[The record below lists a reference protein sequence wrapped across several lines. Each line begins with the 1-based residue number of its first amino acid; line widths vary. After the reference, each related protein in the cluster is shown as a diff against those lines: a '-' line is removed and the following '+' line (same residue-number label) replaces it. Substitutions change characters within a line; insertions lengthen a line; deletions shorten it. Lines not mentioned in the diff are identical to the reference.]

1 MKPEIVRDVRSVDPA
16 GWPSVAVEFGDAVLE
31 IRVPPG
37 CVTLTMNDA
46 PVLGDPRSAFA
57 AAVASPIGSA
67 ALAAILR
74 GKGKPPAALT
84 AAVTV
89 SDITRPV
96 PYRGSAGLLVPLLAA
111 IEGAGVLRENI
122 LLLVGTGMHRPSTA
136 AEKTV
141 LFGEDIVRTY
151 RIVDHDCEDAASL
164 VDLGTT
170 RSGTRVRV
178 NAAFQQ
184 ADVRIVT
191 GLVESH
197 FMAGVSGGRKGVCP
211 ALVDKGTLEKFHS
224 PEFLESPFADN
235 LILDGNP
242 CHAEALEVARTVGV
256 DFLVNVTLDRDMR
269 LTGVFAG
276 DLERAHLSAFDLM
289 KGYTAIPIDREFDIV
304 LTHGGF
310 SGRDHYQAAKAGC
323 GALPAVKR
331 GGTIILAADN
341 RDAEPVGSPEYR
353 DLLGRLKGLGGI
365 DGYLA
370 MLRDPA
376 WTFTKDQWEPEMWG
390 RVLKKVGERGLIYC
404 GPQIS
409 AADEVLLPGRS
420 GREYLA
426 GPDAP
431 SDPPAAA
438 REMVQNAVLAAVGRA
453 RAEGRELT
461 MAFLREGPYGIPV
474 LVPQ

>member
-1 MKPEIVRDVRSVDPA
+1 MKPEIVRDDRSVDPA
-16 GWPSVAVEFGDAVLE
+16 DWPSVAVEFGEAALA

-37 CVTLTMNDA
+37 CVTLTMNA
-46 PVLGDPRSAFA
+46 AAVVNDPRSAFA
-57 AAVASPIGSA
+57 AALASPIGSPG
-67 ALAAILR
+67 LDTILR
-74 GKGKPPAALT
+74 GKRKPPDALH
-84 AAVTV
+84 AAVAV

-96 PYRGSAGLLVPLLAA
+96 PYAGPDGLLAPLLAA
-111 IEGAGVLRENI
+111 VEGAGVVRENI
-122 LLLVGTGMHRPSTA
+122 TLIVGTGMHRPSTP
-136 AEKTV
+136 AEKASM
-141 LFGEDIVRTY
+141 FGADVVRGF

-164 VDLGTT
+164 ADLGRT

-178 NAAFQQ
+178 NGAFHR
-184 ADVRIVT
+184 ADIRIVT

-211 ALVDKGTLEKFHS
+211 ALVDKGTLEQFHS

-242 CHAEALEVARTVGV
+242 CHTEALDVARTVGV

-276 DLERAHLSAFDLM
+276 DLERAHLSAFDFM
-289 KGYTAIPIDREFDIV
+289 KGYTAIPIEGEFDIV

-310 SGRDHYQAAKAGC
+310 SGRNHYQAAKAGC
-323 GALPAVKR
+323 GALPAVKP

-353 DLLGRLKGLGGI
+353 DLLGRFKDLGGI

-370 MLRDPA
+370 LLRDPS

-390 RVLKKVGERGLIYC
+390 RVLRKVGERGLIYC
-404 GPQIS
+404 GPQIA
-409 AADEVLLPGRS
+409 AADDAFLPGRS
-420 GREYLA
+420 GREFLA
-426 GPDAP
+426 GPEAP
-431 SDPPAAA
+431 SDALEAA

-453 RAEGRELT
+453 RSDGREPT